1 MAPPHFNSIGSLVAT
16 ELSRVSIPDSQ
27 MNSSLCGRG
36 GWLRIDLEWS
46 PSCFLAT
53 LQETNI
59 SPLKETLG
67 PDDFPPVAGIC
78 EGQP

>member
-1 MAPPHFNSIGSLVAT
+1 MAPPHFNSMGWLVAT
-16 ELSRVSIPDSQ
+16 ELSRVSISDPQ

-46 PSCFLAT
+46 PSCFLVA

-67 PDDFPPVAGIC
+67 PDDLGPLPVGGIC
-78 EGQP
+78 